1 MRRILPVMTLLAT
14 LSLAHAQ
21 GTFYRAADGK
31 WKPLRS
37 TAAGPITK
45 FSLSPDDIGGGSTM
59 VVLDKP
65 KWMVLDDDAAPAI
78 VKVLLDGEERK
89 AEELNLGQIAKA
101 PAELA
106 FAVKDDKNPLDLAGL
121 SVALNGKP
129 LPSSQVTVAKLEG
142 DKFVRVAVKL
152 GDLPAAKYGL
162 VAQIAD
168 MSPARNV
175 QTLTL
180 SFSTAPLVT
189 NGSFE
194 DTDNTGKPLAWNPG
208 SWGSDDPTTF
218 EWSVQPGG
226 IAGQKA
232 LRVTS
237 TKGGNLTCSNE
248 MDPLK
253 PDTPY
258 VVTGQYKSPQGIGVS
273 IITYD
278 SGGERPDY
286 LTQNFPAAKDWTP
299 FSYEFKVKPHVKSSV
314 VLRTGSKGETWFDDI
329 KVNLK

>member
-1 MRRILPVMTLLAT
+1 MRRIIPVLALLAT
-14 LSLAHAQ
+14 SSLAHAQ

-31 WKPLRS
+31 WKPLKS
-37 TAAGPITK
+37 AATGPVTK

-78 VKVLLDGEERK
+78 VKVLLDGQERK

-101 PAELA
+101 PVELA
-106 FAVKDDKNPLDLAGL
+106 FAIKDDKNPLDLAGL
-121 SVALNGKP
+121 SVILNDKP

-142 DKFVRVAVKL
+142 DKFVRVSIKL
-152 GDLPAAKYGL
+152 GDLPAAKYAL
-162 VAQIAD
+162 AAQVAD

-180 SFSTAPLVT
+180 SFSTAPLVA

-194 DTDNTGKPLAWNPG
+194 EVDNTGKPVAWSTG
-208 SWGSDDPTTF
+208 TWGGDDPTSF

-226 IAGQKA
+226 VAGQKA

-237 TKGGNLTCSNE
+237 TKGGNLTCANE

-253 PDTPY
+253 PETPY
-258 VVTGQYKSPQGIGVS
+258 VVTGQYKSPGAGVS

-278 SGGERPDY
+278 KAGARIDY
-286 LTQNFPAAKDWTP
+286 LTHNLPAAKDWTP
-299 FSYEFKVKPHVKSSV
+299 FSYEFVVKPNVKSSV
-314 VLRTGSKGETWFDDI
+314 VLRTGSKGETWFDGI
-329 KVNLK
+329 RVNLK